1 MLRATVIG
9 SSGESFMKDK
19 PDYNM
24 YNIYGLLCTNP
35 NLNCTL
41 LLLYGS
47 RWAEELEN
55 LMDVMRANLKNTV
68 PYFIY
73 NKHGK
78 EYDGKTFKAMDIGLN
93 DDISLY
99 DTPNYIVLSDTIL
112 SDDNVFEIPYL
123 DISESRISV
132 ARYDNGEY

>member
-1 MLRATVIG
+1 MLRASVINT
-9 SSGESFMKDK
+9 SGKSFMKDE
-19 PDYNM
+19 PDYNL
-24 YNIYGLLCTNP
+24 YNIYGPLCNNP
-35 NLNCTL
+35 NMNGTF

-55 LMDVMRANLKNTV
+55 IVEALRSNLKNSV
-68 PYFIY
+68 LYFIY

-99 DTPNYIVLSDTIL
+99 DTPNYIILSDMIL

-123 DISESRISV
+123 DISENRISV
-132 ARYDNGEY
+132 AKYDNGEY